1 RQGSSVQ
8 IEYALN
14 AVAAGATSLGI
25 KATNGVVIATEKK
38 LPTELIDETSVKKI
52 QLLTDNSGVV
62 YRRAFRRHSWCSPP
76 RAVPHMPIAVPH
88 MPIPVP
94 HVPIPVPHM
103 PIAVPHMPIPVP
115 HVPIPVPHMPIAVP
129 HMPIAVPHMPIAV
142 PHMPIAEGIP
152 VSQLVRETAAVM
164 QEFTQSGGVRP
175 FGVSLLMAGYD
186 SQGPH
191 LYQVDPSGSYFAWK
205 ASAIGKNMTNAKTF
219 LEKRYTEDM
228 ELEDAI
234 HTAILTL
241 KEGFEGQIAGD
252 NIEIGIVGSDKKFSL
267 LRCFPSLSS
276 LHMHSRKIHF
286 TCSLM
291 HRLPPPSISL
301 HRTPPLSVRALLAI
315 NRAGPVASGTLSGSL
330 PPYALTQL
338 WRLTYLSLANSPQ
351 VQGKLHAVTLPP
363 ALAFLDLSYTA
374 VSGALPNTLS
384 TLTNL
389 AYLELAYT
397 SLSGQLPSTLSA
409 LSKLS
414 HLWVPNIHL
423 QGGQVGGSITT
434 LTFVSHLTRLH
445 TLELF
450 GFDAMTDGHMTSLSG
465 LSTLTR
471 LQKLTYFR
479 NVSCNFA
486 NPFPNTLLFTNR
498 ALFSHFPTGHRSQP
512 LYTARDLS
520 YNYFSDFPTWIVD
533 LTRLQYID
541 VLHQYEQRWGYIP
554 RDLDRLTGLRT
565 LSVSAAPCQS
575 VPHLVSQCRT
585 LSVSAAPC
593 QSVPHLVSQ
602 CRTLSVS
609 AAPCQS
615 VPHLVSQCRTLSV
628 SAAPCQSVPHL
639 VSQCRTLSVSAAPC
653 QCPVLLKHLAVGN
666 GLSGFLPETWSRLT
680 ALERLHLKSSSALSP
695 CPPTTSHLTQFS
707 LSDLQGNKLEGSIP
721 GSYSVLKALTYLNLG
736 NNQFSGPIPDFLGS
750 LPNLMELMA
759 SRNLLSGAL
768 PSALQT
774 SASLEQLHLEGNGI
788 AGSLPDFSRWN
799 TSLTALF
806 LAGNNLTGHIPP
818 SISTLT
824 SLLIL
829 SLHNNQLDGPF
840 PTSLLSITSLESLLL
855 ARNSIQGTLPDSLGQ
870 LSSLR
875 HLWLSHNN
883 LTGKLPSS
891 FCNLSR
897 LEILYLSSNSFY
909 GPIPDC
915 LFRAFPCL
923 NRLDVSHNS
932 FYGRINRNFEGIVPT
947 AGALLNLAHNFF
959 YGDPVLFAS
968 GCQFCPSEIAA
979 ESVVEPG
986 DLSVQAGGNC
996 VVQSEAGRA
1005 PLVVARQY
1013 ERGQASLANNCFQ
1026 PTAPLSCPA
1035 TPYSNPNTPPNSST
1049 SSSISSSSPSSSST
1063 SPTFSQRTPA
1073 ACRAFCS
1080 ITDNG
1085 PCDGHGACVPPPQG
1099 GDSSQGSTAN
1109 FSCQCDVGYSVF
1121 DSGNGSTCVILT
1133 TTTVPGPGGWVS
1145 SQQK

>member
-1 RQGSSVQ
+1 MGDSQYSFSLTTFSPSGKLVQ

-315 NRAGPVASGTLSGSL
+315 NRASCLHSLHATYVRVDWWFPSPV
-330 PPYALTQL
+330 
-338 WRLTYLSLANSPQ
+338 RSLANSPQ

-593 QSVPHLVSQ
+593 
-602 CRTLSVS
+602 
-609 AAPCQS
+609 
-615 VPHLVSQCRTLSV
+615 
-628 SAAPCQSVPHL
+628 
-639 VSQCRTLSVSAAPC
+639 
-653 QCPVLLKHLAVGN
+653 HLAVGN

-774 SASLEQLHLEGNGI
+774 SASLEQLVDHAPQGGPCATGWTMRHRVDHAPQGGPCATGWTMRHRVDHAPQGGPCATGWTMHHRVDHAPQGGPCATGWTMHHRVDHAPQGGPCATGWTMHHRVDHAPQGGPCATGWTMRHRVDHAPQGGPCATGWTMRHRVDHAPQGGPCATLEPRLSLTAASSPGANANPSSAAMPARPCRHLEGNGI

-799 TSLTALF
+799 TSLTALYGRCMATGVGVGRCSF
-806 LAGNNLTGHIPP
+806 LWQRACRVSTGLP
-818 SISTLT
+818 SLEHVSLCSVR
-824 SLLIL
+824 SLLCV
-829 SLHNNQLDGPF
+829 
-840 PTSLLSITSLESLLL
+840 
-855 ARNSIQGTLPDSLGQ
+855 
-870 LSSLR
+870 
-875 HLWLSHNN
+875 
-883 LTGKLPSS
+883 
-891 FCNLSR
+891 CN
-897 LEILYLSSNSFY
+897 
-909 GPIPDC
+909 G
-915 LFRAFPCL
+915 
-923 NRLDVSHNS
+923 
-932 FYGRINRNFEGIVPT
+932 
-947 AGALLNLAHNFF
+947 
-959 YGDPVLFAS
+959 
-968 GCQFCPSEIAA
+968 
-979 ESVVEPG
+979 
-986 DLSVQAGGNC
+986 
-996 VVQSEAGRA
+996 
-1005 PLVVARQY
+1005 
-1013 ERGQASLANNCFQ
+1013 
-1026 PTAPLSCPA
+1026 
-1035 TPYSNPNTPPNSST
+1035 
-1049 SSSISSSSPSSSST
+1049 
-1063 SPTFSQRTPA
+1063 
-1073 ACRAFCS
+1073 
-1080 ITDNG
+1080 
-1085 PCDGHGACVPPPQG
+1085 
-1099 GDSSQGSTAN
+1099 
-1109 FSCQCDVGYSVF
+1109 
-1121 DSGNGSTCVILT
+1121 
-1133 TTTVPGPGGWVS
+1133 
-1145 SQQK
+1145 